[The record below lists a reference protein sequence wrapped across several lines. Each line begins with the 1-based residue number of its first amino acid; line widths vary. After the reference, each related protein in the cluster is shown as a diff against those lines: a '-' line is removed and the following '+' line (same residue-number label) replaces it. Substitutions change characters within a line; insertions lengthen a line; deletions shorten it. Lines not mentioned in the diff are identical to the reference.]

1 MDVAVF
7 QTKPKTTWPDVRTG
21 QTVKVSFKIKEGERE
36 RIQLFQGLVVKMKKG
51 GGGGSFTLRKIS
63 NGVGVEHTFPFA
75 SPLLEKID
83 IVRQGKVRRAKL
95 YYIRA
100 LSTKEARL
108 KERREKITGKV
119 AVAAPAAE
127 QAPVEQSKKTA

>member
-1 MDVAVF
+1 MDISVF
-7 QTKPKTTWPDVRTG
+7 QTKPKNTWPDVRTG

-36 RIQLFQGLVVKMKKG
+36 RIQLFQGLVVKLKRG
-51 GGGGSFTLRKIS
+51 GAGGSFTVRKIS
-63 NGVGVEHTFPFA
+63 NGIGVEHTFPFS

-83 IVRQGKVRRAKL
+83 IVRHGKVRRAKL

-108 KERREKITGKV
+108 KERREKV
-119 AVAAPAAE
+119 AEKETATAPVAE
-127 QAPVEQSKKTA
+127 QAPVEQPQ

>member
-1 MDVAVF
+1 MDVSTF
-7 QTKPKTTWPDVRTG
+7 ETKPKTTLPDIRTG

-51 GGGGSFTLRKIS
+51 GGGGNFTVRKIS

-83 IVRQGKVRRAKL
+83 IVRHGKVRRAKL

-108 KERREKITGKV
+108 KERREKIAEKTI
-119 AVAAPAAE
+119 ATAPVAE
-127 QAPVEQSKKTA
+127 QAPVEQPKQTA